1 MHWRCL
7 GRVTNN
13 ACGGS
18 LQSANAGQS
27 GATQSAFGSSG
38 GFGGSSLFGNAG
50 ASTASQFNQSTDVK
64 LDTPYNKLPANMKNA
79 VDELW
84 KQISEQRQLAD
95 RLRNV
100 SDADLKKLTGDLRQL
115 KQGLGKAQSI
125 QSGLTVA
132 AEVVH
137 EDAKGLLDATERHG
151 AWPVARMLTPTTG
164 LRTREDMPSP
174 YLRETIEHFTTVLR
188 LYDAQIEALERQL
201 VKHRAAKGSG
211 DAKPAGAIPP
221 HTIAELLRVQ
231 QAAFMHVAGSVATI
245 HENVREKE
253 GSAGLSAGKPGNASH
268 PSASRW
274 TRSGLACASARNGTR
289 LLPRTA

>member
-1 MHWRCL
+1 VEADFRAVSGLKPQRLSPAPSLSASWPRL
-7 GRVTNN
+7 VGR
-13 ACGGS
+13 
-18 LQSANAGQS
+18 
-27 GATQSAFGSSG
+27 
-38 GFGGSSLFGNAG
+38 
-50 ASTASQFNQSTDVK
+50 
-64 LDTPYNKLPANMKNA
+64 
-79 VDELW
+79 
-84 KQISEQRQLAD
+84 RQLAD

-245 HENVREKE
+245 HENVDTLRARVRKRSERDPFAAADRLEKE
-253 GSAGLSAGKPGNASH
+253 EERKFSNRMRGLAQPNASMPNAPMGTNSTA
-268 PSASRW
+268 PSGAQQASNPFGSV
-274 TRSGLACASARNGTR
+274 TMGAGGSGK
-289 LLPRTA
+289 